1 VSISRILP
9 AAPAPAHPE
18 LAALLLA
25 FADEPLGEGDAAL
38 GTPRLVLADW
48 LGERG
53 DWREAHVRAGVKGQD
68 VAAGIA
74 AVQRAVAIT
83 GQAASRLGTAAA
95 LRACRRRLLALFPE
109 VLLSWPDPAR
119 PGGLV
124 LCPARLLVP
133 EEPPA

>member
-25 FADEPLGEGDAAL
+25 FADVPLGEGDAAL

-48 LGERG
+48 LAEHEDEREVLM
-53 DWREAHVRAGVKGQD
+53 REGVRAEDRVLEPMPDDDGVFWPD
-68 VAAGIA
+68 M
-74 AVQRAVAIT
+74 RA
-83 GQAASRLGTAAA
+83 SCR
-95 LRACRRRLLALFPE
+95 RWRRRLLALFPE

>member
-1 VSISRILP
+1 VSSTRALP
-9 AAPAPAHPE
+9 AAPPHPE

-25 FADEPLGEGDAAL
+25 FADHPLGEGDAAL
-38 GTPRLVLADW
+38 GAPRLVLADW
-48 LGERG
+48 LAEYDDGREGEVRG
-53 DWREAHVRAGVKGQD
+53 GVRAEDLVRELIPDDDG
-68 VAAGIA
+68 
-74 AVQRAVAIT
+74 
-83 GQAASRLGTAAA
+83 A
-95 LRACRRRLLALFPE
+95 LWPDTRRTFRRWRRRLLALFPE